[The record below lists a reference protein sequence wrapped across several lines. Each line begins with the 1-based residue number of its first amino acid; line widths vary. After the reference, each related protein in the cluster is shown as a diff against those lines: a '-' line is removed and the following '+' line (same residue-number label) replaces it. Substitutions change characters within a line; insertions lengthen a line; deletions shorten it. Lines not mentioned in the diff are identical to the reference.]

1 MGIQKERDESGEGT
15 LQLLRYWSFSF
26 LSMWGHGCS
35 HYRLCWFLPAAAT
48 KYHRLGGLK
57 TNLFSHSSRG
67 CKSKIKML
75 AALVPSKVM
84 MEGLFYTSLLASG
97 GLLAFFGLPWLV
109 DASPWSLT
117 HLHTAFSLCLC
128 LFTLGSFIQCQ
139 SHCIRQS
146 TLFQSDFSL
155 INYI

>member
-67 CKSKIKML
+67 CKSKIREP
-75 AALVPSKVM
+75 AWLVPGKSSLSGSKT
-84 MEGLFYTSLLASG
+84 GAFLFYPLMSDRAWVSELVHSYSDVSSYKGTNPIIREPPSWPHLMLITFQCPTSKYHYIG
-97 GLLAFFGLPWLV
+97 G
-109 DASPWSLT
+109 
-117 HLHTAFSLCLC
+117 
-128 LFTLGSFIQCQ
+128 
-139 SHCIRQS
+139 
-146 TLFQSDFSL
+146 
-155 INYI
+155 